1 MVEKKEGA
9 GKRLLIKT
17 YICQRICRMDLG
29 VILRNCG
36 HTMMQVTGLILIY
49 ILRQLR
55 QVLRHIIWREKL
67 VRKI

>member
-1 MVEKKEGA
+1 
-9 GKRLLIKT
+9 
-17 YICQRICRMDLG
+17 MDLG